1 MLKISLIFNKNS
13 TSRINNSRFIRISN
27 AEFSR
32 YDFKY
37 IRTSK
42 EIFKSVLV
50 YNNNNNNNN
59 NNKESV
65 Y

>member
-1 MLKISLIFNKNS
+1 MRN
-13 TSRINNSRFIRISN
+13 
-27 AEFSR
+27 SR

-50 YNNNNNNNN
+50 YNNNNNDNNN
-59 NNKESV
+59 NNNNNNNNDNNNNNNNNNINKESV
-65 Y
+65 YWDSSLN